1 MIINFID
8 FSNAQQISLVTTS
21 ITAVITLTTLFFTI
35 RNNKSNNF
43 VNSVNKERIDSLK
56 NLKVNVAEFN
66 SLIFSIIYES
76 STKETSYLIKL
87 KCLIEFQLNSIN
99 SFEREIISHLNNIT
113 QLLTVLRNPKDHSKE
128 ELISI
133 FNDLKISVPEYL
145 IYLNKK
151 QYVLSLIKVEQTLF
165 EDSINKHIKKEWER
179 IKKDSRA

>member
-8 FSNAQQISLVTTS
+8 FSNEQHIALVTTS
-21 ITAVITLTTLFFTI
+21 ITAVIALTTLFFTI

-66 SLIFSIIYES
+66 SLIFSIIYEDGS
-76 STKETSYLIKL
+76 KETSYLIKL
-87 KCLIEFQLNSIN
+87 KCLIEFQLNSTI
-99 SFEREIISHLNNIT
+99 SFERGIIFNLNNIT
-113 QLLTVLRNPKDHSKE
+113 KLLTVLRNPKEHSKE

-133 FNDLKISVPEYL
+133 FNDLKISIHENL

-151 QYVLSLIKVEQTLF
+151 QYVSSLIKIEQALF

-179 IKKDSRA
+179 IKIDSRA